1 MEALIATDE
10 TTRAA
15 GELRETLKQIRQGLR
30 KAYCDKADAY
40 PWIVAYSGGKDST
53 TVLHLVVE
61 LLCQLKPEQ
70 RKREVHVVS
79 NDTLVESP
87 PVIRHLKASLKEI
100 ERHTRKE
107 DLPIQV
113 KLTQPYLNDSFWFN
127 LIGKGYPTP
136 NRLFRWC
143 TTRMKIDP
151 TTRYIQDNV
160 DMHGRVYMLLGS
172 RYSESSAR
180 KRSIEKHTEEG
191 QYFSPHTSLK
201 NCMVANPIAEL
212 EDEDVWAF
220 LLQNIAPWG
229 TRKTH
234 RDLITL
240 YRNAR
245 GGECPTVLS
254 KEDAPSCGTTSPRF
268 GCWTCTVV
276 EKDRSLEGLIDSGFE
291 EFEPLADFREW
302 LVSIRDDPERRL
314 EFSREGRRRLHKDGN
329 KTSPGPFTMSTR
341 KEILEKLLAL
351 QEEVGFDLIKKR
363 EVEFIERQWALDE
376 SVISYT
382 LGRD

>member
-1 MEALIATDE
+1 MIATDE
-10 TTRAA
+10 TSRIAV
-15 GELRETLKQIRQGLR
+15 GLRDSLEQIRWGLRET
-30 KAYCDKADAY
+30 YCDRDDAY

-87 PVIRHLKASLKEI
+87 PVIRHLKASLEEI
-100 ERHTRKE
+100 ERHARKKK
-107 DLPIQV
+107 LPIEV
-113 KLTQPYLNDSFWFN
+113 KLTKPYLNDSFWFN

-136 NRLFRWC
+136 NRMFRWC

-151 TTRYIQDNV
+151 TTKYIQDNV
-160 DMHGRVYMLLGS
+160 DTHGRVYMLLGS
-172 RYSESSAR
+172 RYSESLAR
-180 KRSIEKHTEEG
+180 KRSIERHSEEG

-212 EDEDVWAF
+212 EDDDVWAF

-229 TRKTH
+229 TPKTH
-234 RDLITL
+234 RNLITL

-276 EKDRSLEGLIDSGFE
+276 EKDRSLAGLIDAGFE
-291 EFEPLADFREW
+291 EFEPLVDFREW
-302 LVSIRDDPERRL
+302 LVSIRDNPRRRL
-314 EFSREGRRRLHKDGN
+314 EFSREGRRRLCRDGS
-329 KTSPGPFTMSTR
+329 KPAPGPFTMSTR
-341 KEILEKLLAL
+341 KEILKRLLSL
-351 QEEVGFDLIKKR
+351 QKEVGFELIKDR
-363 EVEFIERQWALDE
+363 EIEFIKRQWIHDE

-382 LGRD
+382 RGRG